1 MKHKFLNLIFSL
13 LAISCFGQIEISPKA
28 NEYLSIGTC
37 ITWDNYYTAGPRLS
51 AEYVTRIKQKE
62 KLFIGIS
69 FDNKWKTLNGIPS
82 VKLQQGSEVPP
93 ELDFNHL
100 SINLH
105 SLSRMG
111 KTKLMFDFS
120 CGLGAIYLHGE
131 GRHSFQPTINIGM
144 IMNVKI
150 APKTFLE
157 ISPLFFI
164 PPSKV
169 IISPSWLT
177 KSRSVYSA
185 WHLMPLGLRFR
196 LD

>member
-1 MKHKFLNLIFSL
+1 MKNIVSIIVFMFLMS
-13 LAISCFGQIEISPKA
+13 SCFGQIEHSPEA
-28 NEYLSIGTC
+28 TEYLSIGTG

-51 AEYVTRIKQKE
+51 AEYMTRIKQKE

-69 FDNKWKTLNGIPS
+69 FDNKWKTFNGIPS

-100 SINLH
+100 SVNLH

-120 CGLGAIYLHGE
+120 CGFGAIYLHGE